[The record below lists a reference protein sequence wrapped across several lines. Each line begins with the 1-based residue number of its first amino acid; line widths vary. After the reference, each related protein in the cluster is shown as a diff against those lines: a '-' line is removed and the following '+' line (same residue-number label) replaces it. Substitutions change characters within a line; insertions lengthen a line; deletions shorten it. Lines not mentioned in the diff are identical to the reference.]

1 MPTIHPWTCVKTL
14 VQRTSALHARASPAI
29 LYAYESPVL
38 DDKALH
44 CVSARSIFSENF
56 VAMMFVSSPGG
67 DAPVSCRV
75 EQVPS
80 RVARI
85 MGDGIRIDDTDA
97 DLQSR
102 FAASY
107 PAPHVSGFF
116 PFDSS
121 LYPLPQSGNS
131 SRTVHRR
138 GRLPAGCPP
147 VARPSKLLPS
157 ITLVKQ
163 QHDDGTTKQN
173 IHSSRWSST
182 TNLSFRSPAINRLR
196 ICE

>member
-1 MPTIHPWTCVKTL
+1 MDVCEDARAANERSA
-14 VQRTSALHARASPAI
+14 RTSFPGDSVRLRISRSRRQGPALRLGSVNFLGEFRSYDVCVDAR
-29 LYAYESPVL
+29 
-38 DDKALH
+38 
-44 CVSARSIFSENF
+44 RGR
-56 VAMMFVSSPGG
+56 PGI
-67 DAPVSCRV
+67 VSCA
-75 EQVPS
+75 PS
-80 RVARI
+80 PKS
-85 MGDGIRIDDTDA
+85 GGQDNDDGIRIDDTDA

-107 PAPHVSGFF
+107 PAPHVTGFF

>member
-67 DAPVSCRV
+67 DAPGSCRV
-75 EQVPS
+75 EHVPS

-107 PAPHVSGFF
+107 PAPHVSGSFL
-116 PFDSS
+116 ST
-121 LYPLPQSGNS
+121 PLSTLSPSPVTRVERCTG
-131 SRTVHRR
+131 
-138 GRLPAGCPP
+138 GAGCPP

-182 TNLSFRSPAINRLR
+182 TNLSFRSPTINRLR